1 MLQAMNTGHEGSM
14 TTVHAN
20 SARDAMSRMEA
31 MTGMSGITMPDALVR
46 QTIARALNVVVQL
59 TRGTDGKRRI
69 SSVAEITGT
78 EGSVITMQEIFRF
91 EQTGVDAQGR
101 VLGDF
106 RTMGVRPRAM
116 ERIERAGIN
125 PAEVLA
131 PYLGD

>member
-1 MLQAMNTGHEGSM
+1 M

-20 SARDAMSRMEA
+20 SPRDAMSRMEA
-31 MTGMSGITMPDALVR
+31 MTGMSGVVMPDALVR

-59 TRGTDGKRRI
+59 SRGTDGKRRI
-69 SSVAEITGT
+69 SSVSEITGT
-78 EGSVITMQEIFRF
+78 EGAVITMQEIFRF
-91 EQTGVDAQGR
+91 EQTGVDSQGR

-116 ERIERAGIN
+116 ERIERFGIN